1 MKNADL
7 APFYAVYDAFNFA
20 LVSPLFFLVAIL
32 LREIIYDHYDK

>member
-7 APFYAVYDAFNFA
+7 APFYAVYDAFSFA
-20 LVSPLFFLVAIL
+20 LVFPFLLLVAIL